1 MINRRDAEARRRSFI
16 FIRESIMGFLRV
28 SASRRLILLL
38 ALCSTACSI
47 PNLEPPECDQAR
59 DAVREFYSFHF
70 GNDQAFTADDLDRR
84 RGYLTERFFENLKA
98 APPAVD
104 PFTRTD
110 DVPKAFRAGECRV
123 IEPGR
128 RVAFE
133 LVLFWKTDTRTD
145 QRAIG
150 VEAEKIGDKWLVDS
164 VSN

>member
-1 MINRRDAEARRRSFI
+1 MNNNKTSVRSATTYCL
-16 FIRESIMGFLRV
+16 SLTAYCFL
-28 SASRRLILLL
+28 LIACSLLL
-38 ALCSTACSI
+38 SCSV
-47 PNLEPPECDQAR
+47 PNLEPPECDQGR

-70 GNDQAFTADDLDRR
+70 GNDQSFTADDLERR
-84 RGYLTERFFENLKA
+84 REYLTERFFENLKS

-128 RVAFE
+128 RVVFE

-145 QRAIG
+145 QRAIS

>member
-1 MINRRDAEARRRSFI
+1 MDNNKKTSVQSATARS
-16 FIRESIMGFLRV
+16 S
-28 SASRRLILLL
+28 SLIAYCSSLIAAGLLL
-38 ALCSTACSI
+38 IAYSLLLSCSI

-70 GNDQAFTADDLDRR
+70 GNDQAFKADDIERR
-84 RGYLTERFFENLKA
+84 RGYLTERFFENLIS

-128 RVAFE
+128 RVVFE

-145 QRAIG
+145 QRAIS
-150 VEAEKIGDKWLVDS
+150 VEAEKIGEKWLVDS
-164 VSN
+164 VSD

>member
-1 MINRRDAEARRRSFI
+1 MLSRINTE
-16 FIRESIMGFLRV
+16 LLLKTLCV

-38 ALCSTACSI
+38 ALCSAACSI
-47 PNLEPPECDQAR
+47 PNLEAPECDQAR

-70 GNDQAFTADDLDRR
+70 GNDLAFNADDLERR
-84 RGYLTERFFENLKA
+84 RGYLTGRFFENLKA
-98 APPAVD
+98 VPPAVD

-128 RVAFE
+128 RVVFE

-145 QRAIG
+145 QRAIS
-150 VEAEKIGDKWLVDS
+150 VEAEKIGEKWLVDS
-164 VSN
+164 VSD